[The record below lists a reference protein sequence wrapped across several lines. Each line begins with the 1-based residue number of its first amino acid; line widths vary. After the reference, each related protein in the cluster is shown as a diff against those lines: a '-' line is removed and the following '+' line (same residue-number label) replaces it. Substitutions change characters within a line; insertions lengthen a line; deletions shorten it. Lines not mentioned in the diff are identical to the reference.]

1 MDTPPGKAPNHSH
14 SHACSTRPA
23 LPRLSRD
30 APVHNMS
37 KGGKAI
43 LTADFISELTQIP
56 DGRWQPWGLLCRPE
70 EAKLGCLAQSA
81 SPIRPR
87 RPPVLGG
94 KAVDVRDFEAAYL
107 VISAEADETMA
118 DKHRK
123 TFGRGC
129 TSMFGNAEIQTFVF
143 RIVCYSYPSSDT
155 SECPSMAH
163 DAPVP
168 ADENGPR
175 DSQLSISRGIT
186 KRRVV
191 SRHNQGGPG
200 VLKKGSHPIPA
211 IAGGR

>member
-1 MDTPPGKAPNHSH
+1 
-14 SHACSTRPA
+14 
-23 LPRLSRD
+23 
-30 APVHNMS
+30 
-37 KGGKAI
+37 
-43 LTADFISELTQIP
+43 
-56 DGRWQPWGLLCRPE
+56 
-70 EAKLGCLAQSA
+70 LGCLAQSA
-81 SPIRPR
+81 SPILPR

-191 SRHNQGGPG
+191 SRPNQGGPG
-200 VLKKGSHPIPA
+200 VLKKKKVRILSPRSQADGSKREYVFETQRASQPA
-211 IAGGR
+211 GALFPF